1 MLVNYEYY
9 KIFYYVAKY
18 QNFTRAAV
26 ELDNNQPNISRS
38 VKNLENTLGCVL
50 FSRTSRG
57 VKLTPEGETLYSHI
71 VPAIL
76 QIEAGEKELLMQK
89 ELKSGIISIG
99 TTETALSE
107 VLLPVLDMFH
117 KKFPDIRI
125 RINNSTTPAAMNAL
139 KSGSVDFSV
148 VTSPVE
154 YDDEFEIVNIKD
166 FDDVPVCGKEMAF
179 LKERIIG
186 IGELKEYP
194 LISLSKGSSTYDFYS
209 KIFAENGL
217 KYAPD
222 TEVATADLILPLV
235 KNNLGI
241 GFLPKNLVE
250 SDLESGEIFKL
261 NLKEKISSRQI
272 CIAENKNV
280 SLGVAASELKNMLL
294 DFSHRFGN

>member
-1 MLVNYEYY
+1 
-9 KIFYYVAKY
+9 
-18 QNFTRAAV
+18 
-26 ELDNNQPNISRS
+26 
-38 VKNLENTLGCVL
+38 
-50 FSRTSRG
+50 
-57 VKLTPEGETLYSHI
+57 
-71 VPAIL
+71 
-76 QIEAGEKELLMQK
+76 
-89 ELKSGIISIG
+89 
-99 TTETALSE
+99 
-107 VLLPVLDMFH
+107 
-117 KKFPDIRI
+117 
-125 RINNSTTPAAMNAL
+125 MNAL

-179 LKERIIG
+179 LKEKIIG
-186 IGELKEYP
+186 IGELKEHP

-241 GFLPKNLVE
+241 GFLPKNLVK

-294 DFSHRFGN
+294 DYSHSFGN

>member
-18 QNFTRAAV
+18 QNFTKAAV

-89 ELKSGIISIG
+89 ELKGGIISIG

-139 KSGSVDFSV
+139 KSGSVD
-148 VTSPVE
+148 
-154 YDDEFEIVNIKD
+154 EFEIVNIKD

-179 LKERIIG
+179 LKEKIIG
-186 IGELKEYP
+186 IEELKEHP

-241 GFLPKNLVE
+241 GFLPQNLVK

-294 DFSHRFGN
+294 DYSHRFGN

>member
-57 VKLTPEGETLYSHI
+57 VKLTPGGETLYSHI

-89 ELKSGIISIG
+89 ELKSGIVSIG

-107 VLLPVLDMFH
+107 VLLPVLDTFH

-139 KSGSVDFSV
+139 KSGSVDFAV

-166 FDDVPVCGKEMAF
+166 FNDVPVCGKEMAF
-179 LKERIIG
+179 LKEKIIG
-186 IGELKEYP
+186 IGELKEHP
-194 LISLSKGSSTYDFYS
+194 LISLSKGSSAYDFYS

-294 DFSHRFGN
+294 DYSHRFGN

>member
-89 ELKSGIISIG
+89 ELKGGIISIG

-179 LKERIIG
+179 LKEKIIG
-186 IGELKEYP
+186 IGELKEH
-194 LISLSKGSSTYDFYS
+194 
-209 KIFAENGL
+209 
-217 KYAPD
+217 
-222 TEVATADLILPLV
+222 PLV

-241 GFLPKNLVE
+241 GFLPKNLVK

-294 DFSHRFGN
+294 DYSHSFGN

>member
-89 ELKSGIISIG
+89 ELKSGIVSIG

-107 VLLPVLDMFH
+107 VLLPVLDM
-117 KKFPDIRI
+117 RI

-166 FDDVPVCGKEMAF
+166 FNDVPVCGKEMAF
-179 LKERIIG
+179 LKEKIIG
-186 IGELKEYP
+186 IGELKEHP

-241 GFLPKNLVE
+241 GFLPKNLVK

-294 DFSHRFGN
+294 DYSHSFGN

>member
-18 QNFTRAAV
+18 QNFTKAAV

-89 ELKSGIISIG
+89 ELKSG
-99 TTETALSE
+99 
-107 VLLPVLDMFH
+107 
-117 KKFPDIRI
+117 
-125 RINNSTTPAAMNAL
+125 
-139 KSGSVDFSV
+139 SVDFSV

-166 FDDVPVCGKEMAF
+166 FYDVPVCGKEMAF
-179 LKERIIG
+179 LKEKIIG
-186 IGELKEYP
+186 IGELKEHP

-241 GFLPKNLVE
+241 GFLPKNLVK

-294 DFSHRFGN
+294 DYSHRFGN

>member
-1 MLVNYEYY
+1 M
-9 KIFYYVAKY
+9 
-18 QNFTRAAV
+18 
-26 ELDNNQPNISRS
+26 
-38 VKNLENTLGCVL
+38 
-50 FSRTSRG
+50 
-57 VKLTPEGETLYSHI
+57 TPEGETLYSHI

-89 ELKSGIISIG
+89 ELKSGIVSIG

-154 YDDEFEIVNIKD
+154 YDDEFEIVNIKN
-166 FDDVPVCGKEMAF
+166 FNDVPVCGKEMAF
-179 LKERIIG
+179 LKEKIIG
-186 IGELKEYP
+186 IGELKEHP

-241 GFLPKNLVE
+241 GFLPKNLVK

-294 DFSHRFGN
+294 DYSHRFGN

>member
-1 MLVNYEYY
+1 M
-9 KIFYYVAKY
+9 
-18 QNFTRAAV
+18 
-26 ELDNNQPNISRS
+26 
-38 VKNLENTLGCVL
+38 
-50 FSRTSRG
+50 
-57 VKLTPEGETLYSHI
+57 TPEGETLYSHI

-76 QIEAGEKELLMQK
+76 HIEAGEKELPMQK
-89 ELKSGIISIG
+89 ELKSGIVSIG

-148 VTSPVE
+148 ITSPVE

-166 FDDVPVCGKEMAF
+166 FYDVPVCGKEMAF
-179 LKERIIG
+179 LKEKIIG
-186 IGELKEYP
+186 IGELKEHP

-241 GFLPKNLVE
+241 GFLPKNLVK

-294 DFSHRFGN
+294 DYSHSFSN

>member
-9 KIFYYVAKY
+9 RIFYYVAKY
-18 QNFTRAAV
+18 QNFTRAAA

-38 VKNLENTLGCVL
+38 IKNLENALGCVL

-89 ELKSGIISIG
+89 ELKSGVVSIG

-117 KKFPDIRI
+117 KEFPEIRI

-139 KSGSVDFSV
+139 KSGAVDFSV
-148 VTSPVE
+148 VTSPIE
-154 YDDEFEIVNIKD
+154 DDDEFEIFYIKKFND
-166 FDDVPVCGKEMAF
+166 IPVCGKELSF
-179 LKERIIG
+179 LKDRAIG
-186 IGELKEYP
+186 LGEIKEYP
-194 LISLSKGSSTYDFYS
+194 LISLNKGSSAYDFYS
-209 KIFAENGL
+209 KLFAENGL
-217 KYAPD
+217 QYAPD

-241 GFLPKNLVE
+241 GFLPANLVKN
-250 SDLESGEIFKL
+250 DLKNGEIFKL
-261 NLKEKISSRQI
+261 NLKGKIPSRQI

-280 SLGVAASELKNMLL
+280 RLGVAANELKIMLL
-294 DFSHRFGN
+294 DYCQNFGE

>member
-71 VPAIL
+71 VSAIL

-89 ELKSGIISIG
+89 ELKSGIVSIG

-154 YDDEFEIVNIKD
+154 YDDEFEIINIKD

-179 LKERIIG
+179 LKEKIIG
-186 IGELKEYP
+186 IGELKEHP
-194 LISLSKGSSTYDFYS
+194 LISLSKGSSAYDFYS

-241 GFLPKNLVE
+241 GFLPKNLVK

-294 DFSHRFGN
+294 DYSHSFGN

>member
-18 QNFTRAAV
+18 QNFTKAAV

-89 ELKSGIISIG
+89 ELKSGIVSIG

-166 FDDVPVCGKEMAF
+166 FYDVPVCGKEMAF
-179 LKERIIG
+179 LKEKIIG
-186 IGELKEYP
+186 IGELKEHP

-241 GFLPKNLVE
+241 GFLPKNLVK

-261 NLKEKISSRQI
+261 NLKEKIGRTD
-272 CIAENKNV
+272 
-280 SLGVAASELKNMLL
+280 LY
-294 DFSHRFGN
+294 

>member
-57 VKLTPEGETLYSHI
+57 VKLTAEGETLYSHI

-89 ELKSGIISIG
+89 ELKSGIVSIG

-107 VLLPVLDMFH
+107 VLLPVLDTFH

-139 KSGSVDFSV
+139 KSGSVDFAV

-166 FDDVPVCGKEMAF
+166 FNDVPVCGKEMAF
-179 LKERIIG
+179 LKEKIIG
-186 IGELKEYP
+186 IGELKEHP
-194 LISLSKGSSTYDFYS
+194 LISLSKGSSAYDFYS

-294 DFSHRFGN
+294 DYSHRFGN

>member
-71 VPAIL
+71 VTAIL

-89 ELKSGIISIG
+89 ELKSGIVSIG

-107 VLLPVLDMFH
+107 VLLPVLDTFH

-139 KSGSVDFSV
+139 KSGSVDFAV

-166 FDDVPVCGKEMAF
+166 FNDVPVCGKEMAF
-179 LKERIIG
+179 LKEKIIG
-186 IGELKEYP
+186 IGELKEHP
-194 LISLSKGSSTYDFYS
+194 LISLSKGSSAYDFYS

-294 DFSHRFGN
+294 DYSHRFGN